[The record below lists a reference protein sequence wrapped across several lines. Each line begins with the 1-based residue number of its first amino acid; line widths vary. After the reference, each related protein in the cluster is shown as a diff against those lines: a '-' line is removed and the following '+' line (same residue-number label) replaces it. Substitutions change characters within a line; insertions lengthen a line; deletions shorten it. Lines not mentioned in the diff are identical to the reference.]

1 MNLVDRDVSYAHT
14 GKRAEIRPRR
24 YFRCG
29 LSYDVSLLI
38 MTLESASSLILYNF
52 DQSGGG
58 CDRDNKHMYRRWRR
72 GCR

>member
-38 MTLESASSLILYNF
+38 MTLESASSLIMPLFPALLPGN
-52 DQSGGG
+52 GW
-58 CDRDNKHMYRRWRR
+58 KA
-72 GCR
+72 